1 MSTYSPDGSE
11 VLVTLALL
19 VVETPPEYES
29 RTWWENVAVV
39 VLLTAMPVRT
49 ANVPEATV
57 EADTIIPVPALTIVG
72 IPVNGVSAG
81 VVVEYDAAVNVY
93 VPVDDVA
100 FK

>member
-1 MSTYSPDGSE
+1 MSTYSPVGSE

-19 VVETPPEYES
+19 VVDAPPEYES
-29 RTWWENVAVV
+29 RIWCENVAVV
-39 VLLTAMPVRT
+39 VVFWLTPART
-49 ANVPEATV
+49 AKVPAV
-57 EADTIIPVPALTIVG
+57 SVADDTIIPLPPLVTVG
-72 IPVNGVSAG
+72 IPVRGVSAG